1 MPAVEEERTSKI
13 PGFSSAF
20 DPISHIGGYQR
31 KCARSGFLPLFK
43 RLREPLRSRL
53 LSLRSNMQ
61 RRDFSTPARGC
72 LRSDRDG
79 FAADRNGAER
89 PAYTFIHPLY
99 ALRTSF

>member
-1 MPAVEEERTSKI
+1 
-13 PGFSSAF
+13 
-20 DPISHIGGYQR
+20 
-31 KCARSGFLPLFK
+31 
-43 RLREPLRSRL
+43 
-53 LSLRSNMQ
+53 MQ

-99 ALRTSF
+99 ALRNSFLHIRACLAYLYSSSSYHSGRARYP